1 MSLSVL
7 NMKSENR
14 KSLLII
20 YLVIMSPGQKKQSAL
35 GTRMVAIFTL
45 EGGGLGTI
53 YILSFPLSLDPELG
67 NNWSRRAPSFIRGSK
82 VYRRFNWRNPQA
94 MHCFSVWLLTLT
106 VILSGKLLTLSRYMY
121 LAAFFSSLAKNWTFN
136 LGVCWGYLGLQ

>member
-20 YLVIMSPGQKKQSAL
+20 YLVIMSPGQKKQPAL

-45 EGGGLGTI
+45 EGGGLGTT

-67 NNWSRRAPSFIRGSK
+67 NN
-82 VYRRFNWRNPQA
+82 
-94 MHCFSVWLLTLT
+94 
-106 VILSGKLLTLSRYMY
+106 
-121 LAAFFSSLAKNWTFN
+121 
-136 LGVCWGYLGLQ
+136 